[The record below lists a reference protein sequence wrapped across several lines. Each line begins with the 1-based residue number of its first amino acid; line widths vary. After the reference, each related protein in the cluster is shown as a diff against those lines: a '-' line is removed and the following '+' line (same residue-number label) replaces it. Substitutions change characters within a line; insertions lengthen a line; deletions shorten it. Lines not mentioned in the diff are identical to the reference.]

1 MKRISLKDQAC
12 AQALMDFALVL
23 ENSSAEAKTDIIDM
37 AKQEARRM
45 DPGAAPPVSDQQRID
60 GMVERLETNMRMSH
74 LDTPAGRLATRPLGE
89 YAKARSKPSQETI
102 K

>member
-12 AQALMDFALVL
+12 AQTLMDFARVV
-23 ENSSAEAKTDIIDM
+23 ENSSVEAKADIIDM

-45 DPGAAPPVSDQQRID
+45 NPGARPSVSDQQRID
-60 GMVERLETNMRMSH
+60 TMVERLEANMRMSM

-89 YAKARSKPSQETI
+89 YARARSKPSQETI